1 MKNKKKTDLD
11 GQSMTVFSF
20 LEKIA
25 ESDLENMIDYLNE
38 TNVNSFQKQR
48 LFKAGLF
55 LLMGIPIFFLKPM
68 ISLVFLG
75 LAVAF
80 YFYEYLRV
88 KSKFNAAR
96 FQKELV
102 FLEFSKEIYI
112 YLLENKTTIYSAFQ
126 KMKEREKDGFLKDAL
141 QDLLIDLHERPDDVK
156 TFIDFANRTSG
167 SDRSKLFMITL
178 FEYHQNSKDDSIIY
192 QLGKMTSEQ
201 LFLVVDDIIEY
212 KHGKFL
218 NFPMKITMPVVA
230 VVLVFFISL
239 LVDSLKAIQFGGG

>member
-48 LFKAGLF
+48 LFKAGMF

-156 TFIDFANRTSG
+156 PFIDFANRTSG

-201 LFLVVDDIIEY
+201 LFLVVDEIIEF

-239 LVDSLKAIQFGGG
+239 LVDSLKAMQFGGG

>member
-1 MKNKKKTDLD
+1 MKNKKKADLD

-25 ESDLENMIDYLNE
+25 ESDLENMINYLNE

-48 LFKAGLF
+48 LFKASLF

-68 ISLVFLG
+68 ISLVFVG
-75 LAVAF
+75 LALAF

-112 YLLENKTTIYSAFQ
+112 YLLENKTTIYSAFK
-126 KMKEREKDGFLKDAL
+126 KMEEREKDGVLKVAL
-141 QDLLIDLHERPDDVK
+141 GDLLIDLHERPDDVQP
-156 TFIDFANRTSG
+156 FIDFANRTSG
-167 SDRSKLFMITL
+167 SDRSRLFMITL

-192 QLGKMTSEQ
+192 HLGKMTSEQ

-212 KHGKFL
+212 KHGKFM

>member
-1 MKNKKKTDLD
+1 MENKKKTNLD
-11 GQSMTVFSF
+11 GQPMTVFSF
-20 LEKIA
+20 WEKIA
-25 ESDLENMIDYLNE
+25 ESDLKNMIDYLKE
-38 TNVNSFQKQR
+38 TNVNSFQKKR
-48 LFKAGLF
+48 LFKASLF
-55 LLMGIPIFFLKPM
+55 LLMGIPVLVLKPI

-75 LAVAF
+75 LALAF
-80 YFYEYLRV
+80 YFYEYLQV

-112 YLLENKTTIYSAFQ
+112 YLLENKTTIYSAFK
-126 KMKEREKDGFLKDAL
+126 KMEEREKDGVLKDAL
-141 QDLLIDLHERPDDVK
+141 QNLLIDLHERPDDVQP
-156 TFIDFANRTSG
+156 FIDFANSTSG
-167 SDRSKLFMITL
+167 SDRAKLFMMTL
-178 FEYHQNSKDDSIIY
+178 FEYHQNSNDDSIIY

-218 NFPMKITMPVVA
+218 NFPSKITMPVVA

>member
-1 MKNKKKTDLD
+1 MKNKKKTNLD

-20 LEKIA
+20 WEKIA
-25 ESDLENMIDYLNE
+25 ESDLKNMIDYLKE
-38 TNVNSFQKQR
+38 TNVNSFQKKR
-48 LFKAGLF
+48 LFKASLF
-55 LLMGIPIFFLKPM
+55 LLMGIPVFVLKPI

-75 LAVAF
+75 LALAF
-80 YFYEYLRV
+80 YFYEYLKI

-112 YLLENKTTIYSAFQ
+112 YLLENKTTIYSAFK
-126 KMKEREKDGFLKDAL
+126 KMEEREKQGVLKDAL
-141 QDLLIDLHERPDDVK
+141 GDLLIDLHERPDDVQA
-156 TFIDFANRTSG
+156 FIDFANRTSG

-201 LFLVVDDIIEY
+201 LFLVVDDIIEF
-212 KHGKFL
+212 KHSKFL
-218 NFPMKITMPVVA
+218 NFPSKITMPVVA

>member
-25 ESDLENMIDYLNE
+25 ESDLENMIHYLNE

-48 LFKAGLF
+48 FFKAGLF

-126 KMKEREKDGFLKDAL
+126 KMKEREKDGVLKDAL

-156 TFIDFANRTSG
+156 PFIDFANRTSG

-178 FEYHQNSKDDSIIY
+178 FEHYQNSKDDSIIY

>member
-20 LEKIA
+20 WEKIA
-25 ESDLENMIDYLNE
+25 ESDLKNMIDYLNE

-55 LLMGIPIFFLKPM
+55 LLMGIPIFFLQPM
-68 ISLVFLG
+68 ISLVFVG
-75 LAVAF
+75 LALAF

-126 KMKEREKDGFLKDAL
+126 KMEEREKEGVLKDAL
-141 QDLLIDLHERPDDVK
+141 QDLLIDLHERPDDVQP
-156 TFIDFANRTSG
+156 FIDFANRTSG

-201 LFLVVDDIIEY
+201 LFLVVDEIIEF

>member
-20 LEKIA
+20 FEKIA

-156 TFIDFANRTSG
+156 PFIDFANRTSG

>member
-20 LEKIA
+20 WEKIA
-25 ESDLENMIDYLNE
+25 ESDLKNMIDYLNE

-48 LFKAGLF
+48 LFKACLF
-55 LLMGIPIFFLKPM
+55 LLMGIPVFFLKPM

-75 LAVAF
+75 LAFAF

-112 YLLENKTTIYSAFQ
+112 YLLENKTTIYSAFE
-126 KMKEREKDGFLKDAL
+126 KMKEREQEGVLKDAL
-141 QDLLIDLHERPDDVK
+141 QDLLIDLHERPDDVQP
-156 TFIDFANRTSG
+156 FIDFANRTSG

-201 LFLVVDDIIEY
+201 LFLVVDEIIEF

>member
-156 TFIDFANRTSG
+156 PFIDFANRTSG

-201 LFLVVDDIIEY
+201 LFLVVDEIIEF

-239 LVDSLKAIQFGGG
+239 LVDSLKAMQFGGG

>member
-25 ESDLENMIDYLNE
+25 ESDLENMIHYLNE

-48 LFKAGLF
+48 LFKASLF

-126 KMKEREKDGFLKDAL
+126 KMKEREKDGVLKDAL

-156 TFIDFANRTSG
+156 PFIDFANRTSG

-201 LFLVVDDIIEY
+201 LFLVVDEIIEF

-239 LVDSLKAIQFGGG
+239 LVDSLKAMQFGGG

>member
-25 ESDLENMIDYLNE
+25 ESDLENMIHYLNE

-48 LFKAGLF
+48 FFKASLF

-75 LAVAF
+75 LAGAF

-126 KMKEREKDGFLKDAL
+126 KMKEREKDGVLKDAL

-156 TFIDFANRTSG
+156 PFIDFANRTSG

-201 LFLVVDDIIEY
+201 LFLVVDEIIEF

-239 LVDSLKAIQFGGG
+239 LVDSLKAMQFGGG

>member
-1 MKNKKKTDLD
+1 
-11 GQSMTVFSF
+11 MTVFSF

-48 LFKAGLF
+48 LFKAGMF

-156 TFIDFANRTSG
+156 PFIDFANRTSG

-201 LFLVVDDIIEY
+201 LFLVVDEIIEF

-239 LVDSLKAIQFGGG
+239 LVDSLKAMQFGGG

>member
-1 MKNKKKTDLD
+1 
-11 GQSMTVFSF
+11 MTVFSF
-20 LEKIA
+20 WEKIA
-25 ESDLENMIDYLNE
+25 ESDLKNMIDYLNE

-48 LFKAGLF
+48 LFKACLF
-55 LLMGIPIFFLKPM
+55 LLMGIPVFVLKPI

-75 LAVAF
+75 LAFVF

-112 YLLENKTTIYSAFQ
+112 YLLENKTTIYSAFE
-126 KMKEREKDGFLKDAL
+126 KMKEREQEGVLKDAL
-141 QDLLIDLHERPDDVK
+141 QDLLIDLHERPDDVQP
-156 TFIDFANRTSG
+156 FIDFANRTSG

-192 QLGKMTSEQ
+192 HLGKMTSEQ
-201 LFLVVDDIIEY
+201 LFLVVDEIIEF